1 MFIISMYSNWH
12 DAQPVILLLAS
23 ALCEAKRMHLI
34 LNIHRTVK
42 LGALLLQHHLLH
54 NEADFQ
60 FERREGEV
68 FLRCQRCGLR
78 SNGVQTGP
86 PRPGTRL
93 SGDPTR
99 LRVEMSA

>member
-34 LNIHRTVK
+34 LNIHRTVT

>member
-1 MFIISMYSNWH
+1 MYSNWH

-86 PRPGTRL
+86 QRLGTRL
-93 SGDPTR
+93 SGHPTR